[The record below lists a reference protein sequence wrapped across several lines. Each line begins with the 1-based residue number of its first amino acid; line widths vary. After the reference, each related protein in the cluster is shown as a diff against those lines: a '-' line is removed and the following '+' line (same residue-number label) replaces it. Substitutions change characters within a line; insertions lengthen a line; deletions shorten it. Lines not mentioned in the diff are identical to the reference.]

1 MESEIKSEMNQ
12 QKYQSRDYRY
22 KFNAARFKGFLVN
35 HLETDLW
42 IGSDPGSFQEPMKK
56 TVHAHINALREKLDQ
71 YIRKEP
77 EFAGSLVPFYPG
89 KQAPP
94 EAREMARIAE
104 RAGVGPMA
112 SVAGLFSREAGK
124 SILQNFSVNELVI
137 ENGGDIFARLKNEL
151 ILSVYAGSSPL
162 SEKLG
167 VVIPA
172 GAGELG
178 ICTSA
183 GTIGPSLSFGRADA
197 VTVICEDVLLADALA
212 TALGNAVSS
221 PEDIQKVLDLSGKF
235 PEIISLVI
243 VCGKKV
249 GVEGQFE
256 IRLLK

>member
-1 MESEIKSEMNQ
+1 MNQ
-12 QKYQSRDYRY
+12 QKYQSREYRH
-22 KFNAARFKGFLVN
+22 KFNAARFRVFLVN

-42 IGSDPGSFQEPMKK
+42 IGTDPDSFQEQMKE
-56 TVHAHINALREKLDQ
+56 TAHDTIKALREKLDQ

-77 EFAGSLVPFYPG
+77 EFAKSLIPFRTDQ
-89 KQAPP
+89 QAPA
-94 EAREMARIAE
+94 EAREMAREAE
-104 RAGVGPMA
+104 KAYVGPMA
-112 SVAGLFSREAGK
+112 SVAGLFSREAGQ

-137 ENGGDIFARLKNEL
+137 ENGGDIFARLKKEL
-151 ILSVYAGSSPL
+151 VLSVYAGSSPL

-167 VVIPA
+167 IVIPA

-212 TALGNAVSS
+212 TSLGNKVRS
-221 PEDIQKVLDLSGKF
+221 PEDIQRVLDFSGKF

-243 VCGKKV
+243 VCGDKV
-249 GVEGQFE
+249 GVKGSFE
-256 IRLLK
+256 IKLLK